1 MSSSMPSQ
9 PPKAAAYTA
18 ASNPASRNPAE
29 NDAAA
34 AHAEQDETAA
44 RDAAQ
49 GRTPFPSS
57 QARSADDAVPSA
69 LGAGVHSSGPVD
81 ARERENTAYV
91 SEEASREGP
100 ENPNVEAEQM
110 ETLAEGKVA
119 DAVERKSGT
128 QKAPGQEGVRIDDFG
143 SGLERKKQE
152 QQAARDAIKEQR
164 SAGID
169 VDGGMG
175 QRSGTED
182 NRDV

>member
-9 PPKAAAYTA
+9 PPKAEAYTT
-18 ASNPASRNPAE
+18 ASNPATRNPAE
-29 NDAAA
+29 NAAA
-34 AHAEQDETAA
+34 SHSQQDETTA
-44 RDAAQ
+44 RDAAL
-49 GRTPFPSS
+49 GRTPFPQS
-57 QARSADDAVPSA
+57 QARSADDAVPSS

-91 SEEASREGP
+91 SEGASSKGP

-128 QKAPGQEGVRIDDFG
+128 QKAPGQEVRVDDFA
-143 SGLERKKQE
+143 SGLEKKKQE
-152 QQAARDAIKEQR
+152 QQGARDAIKEER
-164 SAGID
+164 SAGVD
-169 VDGGMG
+169 VDGGIG
-175 QRSGTED
+175 QRSWRED

>member
-9 PPKAAAYTA
+9 PPKAAAYTT

-29 NDAAA
+29 DDAAA
-34 AHAEQDETAA
+34 SHAQQAETAA

-49 GRTPFPSS
+49 GRTPFPRS

-69 LGAGVHSSGPVD
+69 LGAGVRSSGPAD

-91 SEEASREGP
+91 PEGESREGP

-128 QKAPGQEGVRIDDFG
+128 QKAPGQDEVRIDDFG

-152 QQAARDAIKEQR
+152 QQAARDAIQEKR

-175 QRSGTED
+175 QRLGTED